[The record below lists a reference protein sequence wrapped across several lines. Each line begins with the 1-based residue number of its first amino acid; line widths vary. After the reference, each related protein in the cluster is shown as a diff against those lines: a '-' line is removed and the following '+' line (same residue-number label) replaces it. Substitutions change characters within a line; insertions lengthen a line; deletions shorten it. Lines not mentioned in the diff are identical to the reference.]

1 MKSPGWGFLFGP
13 ARPFAGRVLVERWD
27 ERNGPQAHFLLVQCR
42 NLRMP
47 RTTDKES
54 LLELLEPAVAAMG
67 FELADLDAHFGRR
80 GLLRL
85 YIDRPE
91 GVTVDD
97 CQRVSEQV
105 GALLDVEDP
114 LPGSYVLE
122 VSSPGFDRRLR
133 TLAHFERFSG
143 ELAKVELK
151 DAREGRRKLAGKL
164 AGVEGGLVLLEVE
177 GRIWRL
183 PLKDIAEARLA
194 PA

>member
-1 MKSPGWGFLFGP
+1 M
-13 ARPFAGRVLVERWD
+13 AQTA
-27 ERNGPQAHFLLVQCR
+27 
-42 NLRMP
+42 
-47 RTTDKES
+47 DKDS
-54 LLELLEPAVAAMG
+54 LIGLLEPAVAAMG
-67 FELADLDAHFGRR
+67 FELADLDANFGRR

-133 TLAHFERFSG
+133 TLAHFERFAG
-143 ELAKVELK
+143 ETVKVELK
-151 DAREGRRKLAGKL
+151 DAFEGRRRFTGRL
-164 AGVEGGLVLLEVE
+164 AGVRGSEVLLEVE
-177 GRIWRL
+177 GRVWQL
-183 PLKDIAEARLA
+183 PLNDIAVARLA
-194 PA
+194 PT

>member
-1 MKSPGWGFLFGP
+1 M
-13 ARPFAGRVLVERWD
+13 A
-27 ERNGPQAHFLLVQCR
+27 QAV
-42 NLRMP
+42 
-47 RTTDKES
+47 DKES
-54 LLELLEPAVAAMG
+54 LLELLEPAITAMG

-85 YIDRPE
+85 YIDRKG
-91 GVTVDD
+91 GVTLDD

-143 ELAKVELK
+143 DNAAIELK
-151 DAREGRRKLAGKL
+151 DARDGRRRFTGKL
-164 AGVEGGLVLLEVE
+164 VGVEGSEVLLEVDGE
-177 GRIWRL
+177 ITRL
-183 PLKDIAEARLA
+183 PFGDIAVARLA
-194 PA
+194 PS